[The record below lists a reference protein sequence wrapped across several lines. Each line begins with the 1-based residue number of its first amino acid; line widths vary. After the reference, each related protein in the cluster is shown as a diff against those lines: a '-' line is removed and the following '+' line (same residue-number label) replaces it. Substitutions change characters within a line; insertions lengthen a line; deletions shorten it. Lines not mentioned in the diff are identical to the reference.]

1 MIGKPSAKFKY
12 LSGEPTFVKQ
22 QFLDLH
28 TPLQGVEGNQVCA
41 NAKYVAVS
49 SFIVVIINFQ
59 Y

>member
-49 SFIVVIINFQ
+49 SFFW
-59 Y
+59 